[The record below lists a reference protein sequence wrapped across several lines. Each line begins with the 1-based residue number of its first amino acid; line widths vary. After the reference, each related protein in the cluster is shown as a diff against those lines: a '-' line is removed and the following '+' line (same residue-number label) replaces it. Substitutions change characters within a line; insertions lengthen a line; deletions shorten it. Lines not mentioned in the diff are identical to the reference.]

1 MKGTIAILLLL
12 SSGFSMDESSKAKGW
27 RGIVPLHSTRADV
40 ERLLGLPANK
50 RDCVQS
56 LCSYYL
62 DDANVRFNYSPGDC
76 KSGRGRWNVPPDT
89 VVWITVYRKPYPRL
103 SDLKIDESKFKKS
116 QKGHLLDEIFYEDE
130 EEGLT
135 LMVYEGMV
143 QTFLYG
149 PARKDQHLR
158 CP

>member
-1 MKGTIAILLLL
+1 MKSVMAIFLLLT
-12 SSGFSMDESSKAKGW
+12 SGFSMDGSSKAKGW
-27 RGIVPLHSTRADV
+27 RGIVPLYSTRADV
-40 ERLLGLPANK
+40 ERLLGPPANK
-50 RDCVQS
+50 GDCIQS

-62 DDANVRFNYSPGDC
+62 DDVNVHFNYSPGDC
-76 KSGRGRWNVPPDT
+76 KSGRGIWNVPPGT
-89 VVWITVYRKPYPRL
+89 VVWITVYPKPNTRL
-103 SDLKIDESKFKKS
+103 SDLKIDESKFKKG
-116 QKGHLLDEIFYEDE
+116 QKGHIEAEISYENE

-149 PARKDQHLR
+149 PAGKDQHLR